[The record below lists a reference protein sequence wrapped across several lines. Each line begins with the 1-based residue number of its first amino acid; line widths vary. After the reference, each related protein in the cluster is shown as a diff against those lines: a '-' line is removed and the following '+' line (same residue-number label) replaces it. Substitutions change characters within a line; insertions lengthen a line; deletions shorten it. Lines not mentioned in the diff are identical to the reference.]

1 MAIKYWEFEDAPFKE
16 KLKSPN
22 IKEVAQVF
30 FDNDTEAYRFSMLM
44 LEIKKRKGLRLKDV
58 PAAIPIATAK
68 RYLDYAVQIGLLK
81 HEDNAYEFTDRF
93 TKPMRN
99 IAAYVKAWMDA
110 EKEEDLA
117 VEFPNARFDKQQ
129 KRGGKKVAE
138 AQAGTPGN

>member
-99 IAAYVKAWMDA
+99 MAAYIKAWMDA

-129 KRGGKKVAE
+129 KRGGKKQFE
-138 AQAGTPGN
+138 QPQPTTP